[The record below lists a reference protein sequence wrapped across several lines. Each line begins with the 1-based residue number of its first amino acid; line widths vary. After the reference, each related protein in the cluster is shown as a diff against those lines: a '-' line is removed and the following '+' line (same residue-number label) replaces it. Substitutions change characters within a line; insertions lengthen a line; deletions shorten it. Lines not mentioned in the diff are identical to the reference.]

1 MKRQAQPPYRMYWM
15 PLSTS
20 RIGYLRGRPRCCGV
34 IAPRDQIPG
43 YARAACGIHRLQTQH
58 ISGPIDLL
66 TTREREVLQMIAKG
80 KTNKEIAN
88 TQKLSVYTVEAQ
100 WGYIMERLNLHS
112 TGELVRFMI
121 RNGLID

>member
-1 MKRQAQPPYRMYWM
+1 M

-20 RIGYLRGRPRCCGV
+20 RIGYLRDRPRCCGV

-58 ISGPIDLL
+58 ISDSIDLL
-66 TTREREVLQMIAKG
+66 TTRACEVLQMIAPG
-80 KTNKEIAN
+80 KTHKEIAN
-88 TQKLSVYTVEAQ
+88 TQKLSRYTVEAH

-112 TGELVRFMI
+112 TGELVRFVN
-121 RNGLID
+121 RNGLMD